1 MESTMNMDGKKDKG
15 AVPIGGILGGLLKGF
30 RPEIQQG
37 MLRVWRVWDR
47 VVGADIARNARPA
60 ACKGSILLV
69 YVTSST
75 WLHHLHHRRGELVE
89 QLNSHLGQTVVSD
102 IKFKVGSF

>member
-1 MESTMNMDGKKDKG
+1 MMKTGDRNAGG
-15 AVPIGGILGGLLKGF
+15 AVPIGGVLDGLLKDL
-30 RPEIQQG
+30 RLETERG
-37 MLRVWRVWDR
+37 MLRVWPVWER

-60 ACKGSILLV
+60 ACKGSVLLV

-75 WLHHLHHRRGELVE
+75 WLHHLHYRKRELIE
-89 QLNSHLGQTVVSD
+89 LLNHHLGQVVVSD